1 MKQKKDNVQQ
11 VEPASAHQK
20 KRFEQK
26 KRRQMAPDTPEFDGE
41 SDQDTTGKSEVFAKK
56 GSALPPEHKSDA

>member
-20 KRFEQK
+20 KLFEQK
-26 KRRQMAPDTPEFDGE
+26 KRRQMAPDIPDFDE
-41 SDQDTTGKSEVFAKK
+41 DSDQDTTGKSEVFAKK
-56 GSALPPEHKSDA
+56 GNALPPEPNPDT

>member
-1 MKQKKDNVQQ
+1 MKKKKDKVEQ
-11 VEPASAHQK
+11 VEPASPAQK

-56 GSALPPEHKSDA
+56 GNALPPEPNPDT